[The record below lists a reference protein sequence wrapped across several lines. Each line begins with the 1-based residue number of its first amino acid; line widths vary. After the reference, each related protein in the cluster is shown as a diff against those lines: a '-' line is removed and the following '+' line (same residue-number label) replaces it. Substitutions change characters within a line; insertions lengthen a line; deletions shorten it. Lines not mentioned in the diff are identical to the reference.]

1 MKLNNQLLMSS
12 NINENETKLNSSSN
26 IEQNI
31 FEINISLKHKKLEE
45 DKKNKDLIN
54 GILVN
59 DINAN
64 INNINLNFEHN
75 NLNKTNK
82 ELNISEQKDKI
93 FKVNYRNTHD
103 GEAQDNVK
111 QCIITSFINFFIN
124 FINFIVGK
132 KLNTNKEIFHI
143 SYQLKSKIKIKNILE
158 LTVKQLLLIES
169 QIKTQNDKDNN
180 KKYNIDNS
188 NLNQINKIRGI
199 IGSSLDKLFE
209 TPVINLF
216 KDIYAK
222 NDFKNQNEKEIDL
235 KIYGVEGIIFKLT
248 DQIPTYEKLKENN
261 KDNQKKINLMDE
273 IVNQKIIN
281 PKKELFKVKKK

>member
-1 MKLNNQLLMSS
+1 MNIQLLMSN
-12 NINENETKLNSSSN
+12 NIYENETKPNTSSN

-31 FEINISLKHKKLEE
+31 CAINFSLKHKELEE
-45 DKKNKDLIN
+45 DNKNKDLIN

-59 DINAN
+59 DINGN
-64 INNINLNFEHN
+64 INNINLNYEQN

-82 ELNISEQKDKI
+82 ELNLSEQKDKI

-132 KLNTNKEIFHI
+132 KLNTDKELFHI

-169 QIKTQNDKDNN
+169 QIKTQNEKDNH

-188 NLNQINKIRGI
+188 NLNQINKIRSI

-209 TPVINLF
+209 TPVIKLF
-216 KDIYAK
+216 KDIYA
-222 NDFKNQNEKEIDL
+222 NNNFKNQNEKEIDL